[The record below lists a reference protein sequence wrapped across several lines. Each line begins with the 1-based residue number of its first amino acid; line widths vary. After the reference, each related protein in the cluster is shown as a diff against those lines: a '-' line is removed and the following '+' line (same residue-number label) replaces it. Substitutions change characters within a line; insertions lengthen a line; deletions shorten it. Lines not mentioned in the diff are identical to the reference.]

1 MNFAE
6 GNRLEVDIES
16 GMVKI
21 EKTGKRLQGERK
33 PEFLLEILRKGGL
46 LEHLRQT
53 VLAGDEANDGSI

>member
-1 MNFAE
+1 
-6 GNRLEVDIES
+6 
-16 GMVKI
+16 MVKI